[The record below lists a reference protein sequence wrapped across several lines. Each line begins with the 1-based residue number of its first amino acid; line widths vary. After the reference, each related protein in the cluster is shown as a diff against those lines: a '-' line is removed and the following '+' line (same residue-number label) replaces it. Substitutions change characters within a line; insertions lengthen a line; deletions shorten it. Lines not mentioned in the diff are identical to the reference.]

1 MRKGTPVYAEH
12 VFDLFAEIVRELIT
26 MQALKKAGQDITPS
40 LAQGLEFILRHG
52 VCSVSDIAEGLSVSY
67 SAASQLVDRLV
78 SRGLVT
84 RSENKRDR
92 RLSEIQLTEDGQ
104 ELIERIRRNRVE
116 SMSRILHRMDAG
128 SRNTLVEH
136 LEKFIVAAIED
147 AKCALE
153 TCTHCGKDHI
163 SECVINEL
171 YQAATGMQIKET

>member
-12 VFDLFAEIVRELIT
+12 VFDLFSEIVRELIT

-40 LAQGLEFILRHG
+40 LAQGLEFIFRHG

-78 SRGLVT
+78 SRGFVT

-92 RLSEIQLTEDGQ
+92 RLSEIQLTKDGQ
-104 ELIERIRRNRVE
+104 ELIEQIRRNRVE
-116 SMSRILHRMDAG
+116 SMSRILYRMDAG